1 MRIAVFASGNGS
13 NFQALVEYFREKG
26 LTDQFVWLFC
36 DQPNAYVLE
45 RASKL
50 DISTSIFSPKEFQ
63 SKKAYEEK
71 ILEYLLDKEVD
82 LIVLAGYMRI
92 IGSTL
97 LDQYESRIINIHPS
111 LLPDFPGL
119 HGIRD
124 AFEAGVKKTGVTI
137 HYIDKGV
144 DTGPIICQESVEI
157 KKGDTLE
164 ELERRIHQVEHRIY
178 PKVIEQV
185 VKEMKTM
192 EAHIK

>member
-50 DISTSIFSPKEFQ
+50 DISTSVFSPKEFQ
-63 SKKAYEEK
+63 SKKVEC
-71 ILEYLLDKEVD
+71 LLDKEVD